1 VYSKSSKGNKTI
13 VTINMSFIQTRQDR
27 RRSEKEDKTNIIHP
41 GDKFKLHLGS
51 ISIKLRLKLQWQGK

>member
-1 VYSKSSKGNKTI
+1 
-13 VTINMSFIQTRQDR
+13 MSFIQTRQDR